1 MDNQPNDMK
10 RSADAAEAP
19 YSNKKKSRTGNNGSP
34 LDASGFI
41 ATAVVQFLGVRSLVS
56 FGATSK
62 SNKAVVDE
70 EVGRRKAEIAR
81 IEMEIKLLMGSDHGE
96 AMRKEDGDFYCV
108 DDLLSSVP
116 ITRSNMEKAL
126 KLSDCALRMIDDEI
140 DFQRK
145 LGTREMRWEN
155 YWGQSMEWTEHDIF
169 LDERKKFV
177 DKVRKPFGSLVMLPE
192 CFYCPPGGDSS
203 KPSDE
208 YIKWAHEKVSWI
220 SLVDGDQMG
229 IVYEQ
234 GTLDPNWDRL
244 DYEQPFR
251 KFHLSGAGFFN
262 GCMEETA
269 RNLAGR
275 GTADNRMRIEA
286 FRIAARKRVF
296 TEPGLVRDS
305 LWYTL
310 SKMDEYL
317 ERIENAAR
325 EEGSI

>member
-1 MDNQPNDMK
+1 MDNQPNEMK
-10 RSADAAEAP
+10 RSAGDRASEAAA
-19 YSNKKKSRTGNNGSP
+19 NKKSRTTDSTTEPSGV
-34 LDASGFI
+34 SGFI
-41 ATAVVQFLGVRSLVS
+41 ATAVVQFLGVRSLVH

-70 EVGRRKAEIAR
+70 EVGRRKKEIAG
-81 IEMEIKLLMGSDHGE
+81 IEKELKVLMGADHGE
-96 AMRKEDGDFYCV
+96 PMRKEDGDSYCV
-108 DDLLSSVP
+108 DDLLSSIP
-116 ITRSNMEKAL
+116 ITHSNMEKAI
-126 KLSDCALRMIDDEI
+126 KLSNYALQLIDDEI

-145 LGTREMRWEN
+145 LGTHDMRWEN
-155 YWGQSMEWTEHDIF
+155 YWGQSMEWTEHDVF
-169 LDERKKFV
+169 LAERKKFV
-177 DKVRKPFGSLVMLPE
+177 QKVRKPFGSLVMLPE

-208 YIKWAHEKVSWI
+208 YIKKAHEKVDWI

-229 IVYEQ
+229 IVYEE
-234 GTLDPNWDRL
+234 GTLDPNWHRL

-251 KFHLSGAGFFN
+251 KFHLAGAFFN
-262 GCMEETA
+262 GCIEETA

-275 GTADNRMRIEA
+275 GTEDDRMRTEA

-296 TEPGLVRDS
+296 TRPGLVRDS